1 MFDQIFAGCFEG
13 KASDGRELVQGGHS
27 QVPLAL
33 VFPLALDFGK
43 RAT

>member
-27 QVPLAL
+27 QVRLRWFSL
-33 VFPLALDFGK
+33 
-43 RAT
+43 